1 MRLERGMDIVLI
13 KMSKLIPHEE
23 IKQKKLSKLI
33 DLVKKRG
40 GFYEPILVDR
50 ETKILLDGH
59 HRYNT
64 ALHLGLNLIPGI
76 EVDYLEDESIQ
87 VEPWPGK
94 EEVEITKQSVLSMA
108 KSGNLFPPKTSKHS
122 ISTEYPKQ
130 LFSLE
135 ELS

>member
-1 MRLERGMDIVLI
+1 MDIVLI

-94 EEVEITKQSVLSMA
+94 EEMEITKQSVLSMA

-130 LFSLE
+130 FFSLE

>member
-1 MRLERGMDIVLI
+1 MRLEKGMDIVLI

-40 GFYEPILVDR
+40 GFYKPILVDR

-64 ALHLGLNLIPGI
+64 ALHLGLNFIPGI

-130 LFSLE
+130 FFSLE

>member
-1 MRLERGMDIVLI
+1 MEIVLI
-13 KMSKLIPHEE
+13 EVSKLLPHEE
-23 IKQKKLSKLI
+23 IKQKKLRKLI

-40 GFYEPILVDR
+40 GLYDPILVDR

-64 ALHLGLNLIPGI
+64 ALHLGLKFIPGI

-87 VEPWPGK
+87 VESWSGK
-94 EEVEITKQSVLSMA
+94 EEMKITKESVLSMA

-122 ISTEYPKQ
+122 ISFEYPKQ
-130 LFSLE
+130 FFSLE

>member
-40 GFYEPILVDR
+40 GFYKPILVDR

-64 ALHLGLNLIPGI
+64 ALHLGLNFIPGI
-76 EVDYLEDESIQ
+76 EVDYLEDEETGN
-87 VEPWPGK
+87 VYNLEFKHVGK
-94 EEVEITKQSVLSMA
+94 WTENSDEIIWNHDDFRRIHESQCD
-108 KSGNLFPPKTSKHS
+108 
-122 ISTEYPKQ
+122 
-130 LFSLE
+130 
-135 ELS
+135 

>member
-1 MRLERGMDIVLI
+1 MEIVLI
-13 KMSKLIPHEE
+13 EVSKLLPHEE
-23 IKQKKLSKLI
+23 IKQKKLRKLI

-40 GFYEPILVDR
+40 GLYDPILVDR

-64 ALHLGLNLIPGI
+64 ALHLGLKFIPGI

-87 VEPWPGK
+87 VESWPGK
-94 EEVEITKQSVLSMA
+94 EEMKITKRSVLSMA
-108 KSGNLFPPKTSKHS
+108 KSRNLFPPKTSKHS
-122 ISTEYPKQ
+122 ISFEYPKQ
-130 LFSLE
+130 FFSLE

>member
-94 EEVEITKQSVLSMA
+94 EEMEITKQSVLSMA

-130 LFSLE
+130 FFSLE

>member
-1 MRLERGMDIVLI
+1 MEIVLI
-13 KMSKLIPHEE
+13 EVSKLLPHEE
-23 IKQKKLSKLI
+23 IKQKKFRKLI

-40 GFYEPILVDR
+40 GLYDPILVDR

-64 ALHLGLNLIPGI
+64 ALHLGLKFIPGI

-87 VEPWPGK
+87 VESWPGK
-94 EEVEITKQSVLSMA
+94 EEMKITKESVLSMA
-108 KSGNLFPPKTSKHS
+108 KSENLFPPKTSKHS
-122 ISTEYPKQ
+122 ISFEYPKQ
-130 LFSLE
+130 FFSLE

>member
-1 MRLERGMDIVLI
+1 MEIVLI
-13 KMSKLIPHEE
+13 EVSKLLPHEE
-23 IKQKKLSKLI
+23 IKQKKLRKLI

-40 GFYEPILVDR
+40 GLYDPILVDR

-64 ALHLGLNLIPGI
+64 ALHLGLKFIPGI

-87 VEPWPGK
+87 VESWPGK
-94 EEVEITKQSVLSMA
+94 EEMKITKESVLSMA
-108 KSGNLFPPKTSKHS
+108 KSENLFPPKTSKHS
-122 ISTEYPKQ
+122 ISFEYPKQ
-130 LFSLE
+130 FFSLE

>member
-1 MRLERGMDIVLI
+1 MGMDIVLI

-94 EEVEITKQSVLSMA
+94 EEMEITKQSVLSMA

-130 LFSLE
+130 FFSLE

>member
-1 MRLERGMDIVLI
+1 MEIVLI
-13 KMSKLIPHEE
+13 EVSKLLPHEE
-23 IKQKKLSKLI
+23 IKQKELRKLI

-40 GFYEPILVDR
+40 GLYDPILVDR

-64 ALHLGLNLIPGI
+64 ALHLGLKFIPGI

-87 VEPWPGK
+87 VESWSGK
-94 EEVEITKQSVLSMA
+94 EEMKITKESVLSMA

-122 ISTEYPKQ
+122 ISFEYPKQ
-130 LFSLE
+130 FFSLE

>member
-13 KMSKLIPHEE
+13 KMNKLIPHEE

-94 EEVEITKQSVLSMA
+94 EEMEITKQSVLSMA

-130 LFSLE
+130 FFSLE

>member
-130 LFSLE
+130 FFSLE

>member
-1 MRLERGMDIVLI
+1 MPLDRVMEIVLI
-13 KMSKLIPHEE
+13 EMQKLLPHEE
-23 IKQKKLSKLI
+23 IKQKNLTKLI

-40 GFYEPILVDR
+40 GLYDPILVDR
-50 ETKILLDGH
+50 ETKTLLDGH

-64 ALHLGLNLIPGI
+64 ALHLGLKFIPGI

-87 VEPWPGK
+87 VESWPGK
-94 EEVEITKQSVLSMA
+94 EKMKITKQSVLSMA

-130 LFSLE
+130 FFSLE